1 MKLHWQAAMP
11 KDSKHRLI
19 FRENIR
25 LKPRHPSLSSDSHE
39 MSQDES
45 RDATAPVVAV
55 GRKGELGA
63 PEPVPSRA

>member
-1 MKLHWQAAMP
+1 LHWQAAMP

-25 LKPRHPSLSSDSHE
+25 LKPRYPSLSSDSHE

-55 GRKGELGA
+55 GGKGELGTN
-63 PEPVPSRA
+63 RAHTLHA